1 MSAPATSVPQT
12 VSAPATS
19 VPQPVSAP
27 APSVPEQK
35 RAPATIVPAQMSAPA
50 IIVHD
55 TTVVSGDERGTVHHD
70 AALVIQAG
78 RVIAVGPSAELLA
91 RHPGAERIDGRRRA
105 VLPGLANTHTHLPRT
120 LARGI
125 YEDLSPPHRPPFT
138 GGLAPLP
145 LPALDDGEQRVMAQL
160 GALEALRSGTTLLLE
175 EGAGL
180 AAYAGDLAATGLR
193 LVLCERAWDRAGA
206 SVGQPGPFR
215 GDPAL
220 GEAGLARA
228 AALHARWDGAA
239 DGRLRVGVSA
249 WAPDLCSPA
258 LLSRVAERAAAL
270 GRPATIHLNQVWGEV
285 AAVREQRG
293 QLPTEYV
300 AGTGLLTERLVAAH
314 CRCMT
319 PDEERVLGA
328 ARAAVAVNS
337 AIAARRGLAARVH
350 ELEEAGCLITL
361 GTDNMAEDMVEV
373 MRTALF
379 MERVRREDGRR
390 PAPED
395 VLRWATGNGYRAL
408 GVPDG
413 GWLGPGARADLILID
428 LRRPHLTP
436 ALRVVSCFVHQGQPS
451 DVDSVM
457 IDGRW
462 VMREGRVLTMDEDAV
477 VEEAER
483 VARAA
488 WRRLFATRPDLT
500 PPPGFPPGVV
510 T

>member
-1 MSAPATSVPQT
+1 
-12 VSAPATS
+12 
-19 VPQPVSAP
+19 
-27 APSVPEQK
+27 
-35 RAPATIVPAQMSAPA
+35 MSAPA

-55 TTVVSGDERGTVHHD
+55 TTIATGDDAGTIYHD
-70 AALVIQAG
+70 AALVVQGG
-78 RVIAVGPSAELLA
+78 RVAAIGPSAELLA
-91 RHPGAERIDGRRRA
+91 RYPDAERVGGHRRA

-145 LPALDDGEQRVMAQL
+145 LPALDDDEQKAMAQL

-175 EGAGL
+175 EGSGL
-180 AAYAGDLAATGLR
+180 AVYADELAATGLR

-215 GDPAL
+215 PDPAL

-228 AALHARWDGAA
+228 AALHERWDGEAE
-239 DGRLRVGVSA
+239 GRVRVGVSA
-249 WAPDLCSPA
+249 WAPDLCSPG
-258 LLSRVAERAAAL
+258 LLARVAERAAAL
-270 GRPATIHLNQVWGEV
+270 GRPSSIHLNQVWGEV

-293 QLPTEYV
+293 LLPTEYV
-300 AGTGLLTERLVAAH
+300 AGTGLLTEGLVAAH

-319 PDEERVLGA
+319 PEEERLLGA
-328 ARAAVAVNS
+328 AGAAVAVNS

-361 GTDNMAEDMVEV
+361 GTDNMAEDMVEA

-379 MERVRREDGRR
+379 MERVRRQDGRR

-395 VLRWATGNGYRAL
+395 VLRWATRNGYRAL

-413 GWLGPGARADLILID
+413 GWLGPGARADLILVD
-428 LRRPHLTP
+428 LRRAHLTP
-436 ALRVVSCFVHQGQPS
+436 ALRVVSCFVHQGQAR
-451 DVDSVM
+451 DVDAVM

-462 VMREGRVLTMDEDAV
+462 VMRDGRVLTMDEDGLLD
-477 VEEAER
+477 EAEG

-488 WRRLFATRPDLT
+488 WRRLFAARPDLT
-500 PPPGFPPGVV
+500 PPPGFDPGVV
-510 T
+510 SARDGRGRRPPPA